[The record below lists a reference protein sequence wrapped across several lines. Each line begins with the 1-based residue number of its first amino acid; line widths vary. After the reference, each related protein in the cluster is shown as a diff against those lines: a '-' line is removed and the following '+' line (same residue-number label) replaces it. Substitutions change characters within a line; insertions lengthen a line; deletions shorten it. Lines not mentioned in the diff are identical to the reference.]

1 MIGWRS
7 SRHFL
12 NQWEA
17 EPKPIVSGRTRF
29 PALDAGYMYLLQ
41 VLIG

>member
-1 MIGWRS
+1 MIGWQS

-12 NQWEA
+12 NQWKA
-17 EPKPIVSGRTRF
+17 KPKPFVLARTRF
-29 PALDAGYMYLLQ
+29 PALDAGYMNLLQ

>member
-1 MIGWRS
+1 MIDWQS
-7 SRHFL
+7 LRHFL

-17 EPKPIVSGRTRF
+17 KPKPIVSGRTCF